1 MSSVNKVILLGVLG
15 KDPEIKSFPSGDRIA
30 ELSVATSERWT
41 DKSTGEKKEK
51 TEWNRVVIRND
62 GLVKVAE
69 NYLSKGSKVYIEG
82 QLQTREWQDQ
92 SGNKKYATEIVVG
105 KFRGELVL
113 ISSGK
118 DREERAESQKA
129 VKRSFADDLENEIPF
144 DEG

>member
-1 MSSVNKVILLGVLG
+1 MSSVNKVILLGTLG

-51 TEWNRVVIRND
+51 TEWSRVVIRND
-62 GLVKVAE
+62 SLVKVAE

-105 KFRGELVL
+105 KFKGELVL

-129 VKRSFADDLENEIPF
+129 VKKSFADDLEDDIPF
-144 DEG
+144 

>member
-1 MSSVNKVILLGVLG
+1 MSSVNKVILLGTLG
-15 KDPEIKSFPSGDRIA
+15 KDPDVKSFPSGDRIA

-69 NYLSKGSKVYIEG
+69 NYLSKGSRVYIEG
-82 QLQTREWQDQ
+82 HLQTREWTDKDG
-92 SGNKKYATEIVVG
+92 SKRYATEIVVG

-113 ISSGK
+113 VGGGK
-118 DREERAESQKA
+118 ERETRAESQQA
-129 VKRSFADDLENEIPF
+129 VKRSFADDLEDDIPF
-144 DEG
+144 